1 MSRKRNENADQN
13 FSLITKIGI
22 NILKNDKSS
31 KLGIKGKRLKIGW
44 SNSYLEKLVGI
55 S

>member
-1 MSRKRNENADQN
+1 MQIKN
-13 FSLITKIGI
+13 FSLTSKIGI
-22 NILKNDKSS
+22 NVLKNDKSS
-31 KLGIKGKRLKIGW
+31 KLGIKGKRLKTGL